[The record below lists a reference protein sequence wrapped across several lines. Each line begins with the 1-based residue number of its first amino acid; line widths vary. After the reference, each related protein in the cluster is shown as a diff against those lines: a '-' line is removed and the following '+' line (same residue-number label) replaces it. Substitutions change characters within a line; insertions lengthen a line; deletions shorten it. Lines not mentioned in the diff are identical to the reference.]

1 MRKWNKNM
9 DSVVVVIGL
18 ALVLFIIIPVMT
30 ATRNLEIPQN
40 NNVIM
45 HDTIFIEQPMDLDGL
60 DVIKEI
66 LYYEV
71 VDNQLY
77 LYTKK
82 DSIQDAIER
91 WNYIRSLDPDI
102 WEDE

>member
-40 NNVIM
+40 NTVIK
-45 HDTIFIEQPMDLDGL
+45 HDTIFIEQPIDLDGL